1 MTGAVVAPSSST
13 KTGGAQRHAVPL
25 RRRLPGYLV
34 TTVVGIFALLE
45 VGVPVW
51 MVVGNS
57 FASQRQAALLNF
69 FPSGKLNL
77 SNYLSVVQQGA
88 FLTGLRNTALI
99 AVPTVVLVIILGSM
113 AAWTIA
119 RTTTR
124 WSEFAYYAL
133 LGGIFVPP
141 SVITTIFVLRHL
153 HLYGTY
159 LGLIFVYTGLFLSLV
174 VFLFTGFCR
183 TIPQELEEAARIDG
197 ANWMTV
203 FGRVVLPLMRPII
216 FVAGILLLIA
226 VWNDFQY
233 QFFLMGGTQ
242 TLTTSLYTFTESTSW
257 QAAASVGGF
266 TLPWNLIFADVVLTS
281 LPLIVVFAFAQR
293 RLTNSL
299 LTGAING

>member
-1 MTGAVVAPSSST
+1 
-13 KTGGAQRHAVPL
+13 
-25 RRRLPGYLV
+25 
-34 TTVVGIFALLE
+34 
-45 VGVPVW
+45 
-51 MVVGNS
+51 MV
-57 FASQRQAALLNF
+57 R
-69 FPSGKLNL
+69 
-77 SNYLSVVQQGA
+77 QGA

-216 FVAGILLLIA
+216 LRCGYLAAYRCVERLPVPVFPHGRDPNADDVALHLHR
-226 VWNDFQY
+226 VH
-233 QFFLMGGTQ
+233 
-242 TLTTSLYTFTESTSW
+242 
-257 QAAASVGGF
+257 VGAG
-266 TLPWNLIFADVVLTS
+266 
-281 LPLIVVFAFAQR
+281 R
-293 RLTNSL
+293 RVS
-299 LTGAING
+299 